1 MTATVE
7 DYPARVWCD
16 GAGLPVLHLGGA
28 FHMGYARVSFSVAG
42 GASVLVVVLAALAA
56 AQSPSTV
63 PSASPS
69 ASPSALASESPS
81 AAPSG
86 PVPSAS
92 APIALGPI
100 TWKRVTKGKDFAS
113 NPAAYAVGQLPDGRL
128 VVLGTVGDAN
138 GAPTGAGWV
147 SADGSKWARL
157 KINAPKGSAI
167 TAIATLDGTAVAS
180 GTAGAGAEVAE
191 GLVWTSA
198 DGTVWSPA
206 THVAGQVY
214 SLASVPGGLI
224 GAGILGDAATVWTTT
239 DAVTWTP
246 VTLAPAGRALH
257 VVAGPDGTLVV
268 SGAIGE
274 PQGDSSP
281 AVWTSTDGGLTW
293 SQTILDGLLPGI
305 WSIPATA
312 MTPLGFLVTLSEI
325 GQTGSIGHVW
335 TSPDGVA
342 WSERFVDPG
351 SLLAAGSVG
360 TDALVIG
367 HGQVVRSSD
376 GVTWTPTDEESF
388 SDWQVRDVMT
398 LTDGRLFAA
407 GDGFVGQ
414 TGSALATWIGTAEPA
429 P

>member
-1 MTATVE
+1 
-7 DYPARVWCD
+7 
-16 GAGLPVLHLGGA
+16 
-28 FHMGYARVSFSVAG
+28 MGYARVSFSVAG
-42 GASVLVVVLAALAA
+42 GAGLLIVVLTSLAV

-69 ASPSALASESPS
+69 ALPPASPSALPS
-81 AAPSG
+81 A

-92 APIALGPI
+92 APVALGQI
-100 TWKRVTKGKDFAS
+100 AWKRVTKGKDFAS

-138 GAPTGAGWV
+138 STPTGAGWV
-147 SADGSKWARL
+147 SADGSKWGRL

-167 TAIATLDGTAVAS
+167 TAMATLDGTVVVS

-198 DGTVWSPA
+198 EGTVWSPA
-206 THVAGQVY
+206 TPVAGQVY
-214 SLASVPGGLI
+214 SLASVSGGLV
-224 GAGILGDAATVWTTT
+224 GAGILGGAATVWTTS

-246 VTLAPAGRALH
+246 VTLAPTGRALH
-257 VVAGPDGTLVV
+257 VVAGPDGTLVA
-268 SGAIGE
+268 SGATGGL
-274 PQGDSSP
+274 QGDSSP
-281 AVWTSTDGGLTW
+281 AIWTSVDGGLTW
-293 SQTILDGLLPGI
+293 SETVLEGLLPGF

-312 MTPLGFLVTLSEI
+312 VTPIGFLVTLSEI
-325 GQTGSIGHVW
+325 GQSGSIGHVW
-335 TSPDGVA
+335 TSPDGIA
-342 WSERFVDPG
+342 WGETFVDQAG

-376 GVTWTPTDEESF
+376 GVNWTPTDEESF
-388 SDWQVRDVMT
+388 NGWQVRDVMT

-407 GDGFVGQ
+407 GDAFIGQ
-414 TGSALATWIGTAEPA
+414 IESALATWTGVAEP
-429 P
+429 PL